1 VSKKNRPEAAS
12 SRPRISTIT
21 RLGAAAAMVAAVAAC
36 SSSSK
41 SGTTGSSSASP
52 ITIGLLTTL
61 SGLGTSNF
69 FGNLQ
74 GAQARIDLENAHGG
88 VNGHKINLVS
98 ADDQTSFTGATN
110 AMSQLIDV
118 RHAFAILNLSDFT
131 VSAYRLAQ
139 RAGIPVVGFPADG
152 PEWGQQPNTN
162 MVSIIGNVPPV
173 GVGGEVNTVTPNVAK
188 LLGATNMAA
197 LAIDAEQASIQG
209 AQSFIKASQSIGL
222 KVGYQNFSIPIG
234 STNVTPV
241 VLGMKNAHVDG
252 FNSGLLN
259 NTNYALLSSA
269 RTEGLA
275 LKAPILA
282 AGYGQDVL
290 DQPATE
296 QAAQGAIFQ
305 VFQRPVDQPNAESR
319 TEQSAFATYEHF
331 TGVPSIGWTSGWI
344 SADLL
349 IQGLSKAG
357 SSPTRTS
364 LLNALHN
371 LKGYDAEGL
380 MPVSVDLS
388 LSGFGKAP
396 ARQCY
401 WYTQLNGSKFV
412 TINGGKPVC
421 GNNVS

>member
-1 VSKKNRPEAAS
+1 VSFSKLAS
-12 SRPRISTIT
+12 V
-21 RLGAAAAMVAAVAAC
+21 GVAAAMVATVAAC
-36 SSSSK
+36 SSGSK
-41 SGTTGSSSASP
+41 AGSTGSAGSSGSP
-52 ITIGLLTTL
+52 ITVGLLTTL

-74 GAQARIDLENAHGG
+74 GAQARIDLQNAQGG

-98 ADDQTSFTGATN
+98 ADDQTSFTGAGT

-118 RHAFAILNLSDFT
+118 RHSFAIINLSDFT
-131 VSAYRLAQ
+131 VNAYRLAQ
-139 RAGIPVVGFPADG
+139 KAGIPVVGFPADG

-162 MVSIIGNVPPV
+162 MVSMIGNTPPTGIG
-173 GVGGEVNTVTPNVAK
+173 GVANTVTPNVAK
-188 LLGATNMAA
+188 LLGATNMGA

-209 AQSFIKASQSIGL
+209 AQSFIKASNAVGL
-222 KVGYQNFSIPIG
+222 KVGFQDFSIPIG
-234 STNVTPV
+234 STNVAPI

-259 NTNYALLSSA
+259 NTNYAILSAA
-269 RTEGLA
+269 RQEGLD

-305 VFQRPVDQPNAESR
+305 VFQRPEDQPNAETR
-319 TEQSAFATYEHF
+319 IEQSAFATYEHF
-331 TGVPSIGWTSGWI
+331 SGVPSIGWTSGWI

-349 IQGLSKAG
+349 IQGLEKAG
-357 SSPTRTS
+357 SNPTRTS

-380 MPVSVDLS
+380 MPLPIDVSLA
-388 LSGFGKAP
+388 GFGKA
-396 ARQCY
+396 ASRSCY
-401 WYTQLNGSKFV
+401 WYTQLQGSKFV

-421 GNNVS
+421 GNNVG